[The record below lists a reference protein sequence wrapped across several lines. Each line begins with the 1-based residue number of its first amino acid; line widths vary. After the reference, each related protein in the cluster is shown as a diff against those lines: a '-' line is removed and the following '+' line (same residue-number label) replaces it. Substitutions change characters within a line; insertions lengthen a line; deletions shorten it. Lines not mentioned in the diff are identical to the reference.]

1 MNYKKSSDYLD
12 EHFLLCQKHYDERFF
27 LTRSK
32 LKGKW
37 RKSDDGSIHEI
48 KIEYG
53 KAKYDK
59 FGKPIESHTE
69 RQEVADKV
77 FLVSTFN
84 ADTNQYEI
92 TVENGREEPL
102 TFSMDF
108 SGSENMKMVDGSP
121 MSTFLAAEGKSTS
134 DIIYLQKENPDLDHE
149 MALDFFVHAKKDLSV
164 NKWKNYNQML
174 RDGIYNVEERVEIA
188 DNVYLH
194 SKFAVYNPQ
203 SFEFRIENLREEPL
217 VIDCI
222 YSGSVN
228 LRIDPQNDSN
238 PTSHVF
244 NVDGKGAFSDTM
256 TLVKVDKEAAHEIH
270 MSFSIRDN
278 TNRADGNEENASN
291 AAKKA
296 ENGLSSLSLEE
307 NGTKNSSSNGNRNS
321 PPKTPVMSAGIASRA
336 ASFNTSSGYIPSP
349 MQQKDGTADEC
360 EVRYYGAQRL
370 TMVSKLKHI
379 IHSNSS
385 GELLN

>member
-1 MNYKKSSDYLD
+1 MVNYKKSSDYLD

-37 RKSDDGSIHEI
+37 KKSDDGSIHEI
-48 KIEYG
+48 KIEPG

-59 FGKPIESHTE
+59 FGKPLESHTE
-69 RQEVADKV
+69 RQEVADNV
-77 FLVSTFN
+77 FLISTFN
-84 ADTNQYEI
+84 ADTQQYEI
-92 TVENGREEPL
+92 TVENNREDPL

-121 MSTFLAAEGKSTS
+121 MTTFIAAEGKSTS
-134 DIIYLQKENPDLDHE
+134 DVIYLQKENPELDHE
-149 MALDFFVHAKKDLSV
+149 MALDFFVHAKKDLMV

-188 DNVYLH
+188 DKVYLH

-217 VIDCI
+217 VIDCN

-228 LRIDPQNDSN
+228 LHVEPENEAN
-238 PTSHVF
+238 PTAYVF
-244 NVDGKGAFSDTM
+244 HAEGAGAFSQ
-256 TLVKVDKEAAHEIH
+256 TLTLTKTDKVVPHEIH
-270 MSFSIRDN
+270 MSFSIREN
-278 TNRADGNEENASN
+278 SGNAQGEDGDD
-291 AAKKA
+291 AAKKSA
-296 ENGLSSLSLEE
+296 SVGGKSSEGVNDGKSDANGRS
-307 NGTKNSSSNGNRNS
+307 NS
-321 PPKTPVMSAGIASRA
+321 PPKTPMMSAAIASRA
-336 ASFNTSSGYIPSP
+336 ASFNNSSGYVPSP
-349 MQQKDGTADEC
+349 TQIKEGTSDEC

-379 IHSNSS
+379 IHAKSS
-385 GELLN
+385 DVLRT